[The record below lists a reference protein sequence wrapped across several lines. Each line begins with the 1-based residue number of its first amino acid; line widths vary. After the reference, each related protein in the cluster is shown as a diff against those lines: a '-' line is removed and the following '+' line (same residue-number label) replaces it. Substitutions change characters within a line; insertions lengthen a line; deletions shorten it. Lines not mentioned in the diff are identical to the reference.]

1 MLSRKLKNK
10 RKFMITKNSN
20 PFELLTGKNLDPIV
34 EIYFQI
40 NHLKHLLRQGWI
52 MRGIAEDK
60 CESVGDH
67 SFAVALLGMLIAKKY
82 FPELDT
88 VKIIKMSL
96 VHELGEIDSG
106 DLTPFDKISKEERYA
121 KEKAGIEK
129 IFFRFPEG
137 EEYLELWEE
146 FEENKTPEA
155 KFVKQIDQ
163 LEKAMQAAV
172 YAKQYGKNLD
182 EFIDSARA
190 RIEDKKLLDLLDN
203 LKKI

>member
-1 MLSRKLKNK
+1 MPKLNNIISN
-10 RKFMITKNSN
+10 FMITKNSN
-20 PFELLTGKNLDPIV
+20 PIEFLAGKKLDPII

-40 NHLKHLLRQGWI
+40 NHLKHLLRQGWL

-67 SFAVALLGMLIAKKY
+67 SFAAAFLGMLIAKKY

-88 VKIIKMSL
+88 AKIIKMSL
-96 VHELGEIDSG
+96 IHELGEVDSG
-106 DLTPFDKISKEERYA
+106 DLTPFDKASKKERYI
-121 KEKAGIEK
+121 KEKTGIEK
-129 IFFRFPEG
+129 IFSRFPEG
-137 EEYLELWEE
+137 KEYLKLWEE
-146 FEENKTPEA
+146 FEENNSVEA
-155 KFVKQIDQ
+155 KFAKQIDQ
-163 LEKAMQAAV
+163 LEKAMQATV

-182 EFIDSARA
+182 EFIESARA